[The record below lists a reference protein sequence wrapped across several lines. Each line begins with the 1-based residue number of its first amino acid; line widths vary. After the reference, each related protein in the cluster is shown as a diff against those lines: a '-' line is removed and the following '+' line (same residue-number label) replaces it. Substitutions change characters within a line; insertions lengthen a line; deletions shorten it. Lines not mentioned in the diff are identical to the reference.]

1 MNGSPNNSMNT
12 LLKILYPITI
22 FVIVVDVFFWNDMEF
37 FFAFFVMITLM
48 ILILSILSIEVI
60 LWKKKKK

>member
-1 MNGSPNNSMNT
+1 MNGFPNNSMNA

-37 FFAFFVMITLM
+37 FFALFVMITLM
-48 ILILSILSIEVI
+48 ILILSILSIEII
-60 LWKKKKK
+60 LWNKKKK

>member
-1 MNGSPNNSMNT
+1 MNT